1 MNIDWFNNVGPGTSQ
16 QTNMKNALRS
26 GTVSTLNIYSVG
38 FTASDLLGFTTLPA
52 DYASNPQDDG
62 VVVLYSSLPGG
73 SSQDFNLGRTS
84 THEVGHWVGLYH
96 TFQDGCEGPG
106 DYVADTPAEAT
117 PASGCP
123 AGRHTCTGPGVD
135 RTSIFNSSFW
145 NPSLTLSIRS
155 HSQLHGLLRRLVH
168 EQLHPWSDR
177 PSQVPDF
184 YLPRNSLVNH
194 LPAHTIPAQGLM
206 HHGSN
211 VQRPIPRF
219 CLSHL

>member
-1 MNIDWFNNVGPGTSQ
+1 MTESSSSTRPFLEVHHRASTWDAPRLMRLGT
-16 QTNMKNALRS
+16 
-26 GTVSTLNIYSVG
+26 G
-38 FTASDLLGFTTLPA
+38 LGSTTLSRMGAKDRVTMSPIPPLRLPPLLAVLLVAIPA
-52 DYASNPQDDG
+52 PARASTVRQ
-62 VVVLYSSLPGG
+62 
-73 SSQDFNLGRTS
+73 F
-84 THEVGHWVGLYH
+84 
-96 TFQDGCEGPG
+96 F
-106 DYVADTPAEAT
+106 
-117 PASGCP
+117 
-123 AGRHTCTGPGVD
+123 
-135 RTSIFNSSFW
+135 FFW

-184 YLPRNSLVNH
+184 HLPRNSLVNH
-194 LPAHTIPAQGLM
+194 LSAHTIPPQDLM